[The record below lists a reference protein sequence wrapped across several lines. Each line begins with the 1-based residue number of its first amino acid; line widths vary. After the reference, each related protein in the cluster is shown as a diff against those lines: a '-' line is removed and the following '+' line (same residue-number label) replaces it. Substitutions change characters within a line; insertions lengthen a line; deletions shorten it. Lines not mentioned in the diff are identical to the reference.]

1 MFWVICLCTHNPH
14 GPCAFCRLSTL
25 PAPRPVSPSH
35 PAISIKHTQFIQAGV
50 THTKEA
56 IVHRVTQG
64 AAALRIKA
72 ALDISMGIN
81 RQRGPGFR
89 GKSKSFRRKKRDGR
103 ESEQCWR
110 WRTQGWLE
118 AGWEWG
124 LGARSGRGSHLQMKS
139 RAVPPFDYHAP
150 VSWRNHGNPSVPAS
164 RGRQTASLGPSLR
177 ARWTKR
183 GEPRNMCRWAITRR
197 WKEEEEEEEGGNTK
211 QRHGR

>member
-1 MFWVICLCTHNPH
+1 MCTHSPH

-56 IVHRVTQG
+56 IVSRVTRG
-64 AAALRIKA
+64 AAARRIKA
-72 ALDISMGIN
+72 ALDICMAIN

-89 GKSKSFRRKKRDGR
+89 GKNLNLSEDGR
-103 ESEQCWR
+103 ISEQGWR
-110 WRTQGWLE
+110 RRSQGWLE
-118 AGWEWG
+118 AGWKWG
-124 LGARSGRGSHLQMKS
+124 LGAHFGRGLHLQMKS

-164 RGRQTASLGPSLR
+164 RGRQTASFGPSLR
-177 ARWTKR
+177 ARRTKR
-183 GEPRNMCRWAITRR
+183 GELHMRNMCRWAITRR
-197 WKEEEEEEEGGNTK
+197 WKEKKGEEKEEGGNAK
-211 QRHGR
+211 QRHSR